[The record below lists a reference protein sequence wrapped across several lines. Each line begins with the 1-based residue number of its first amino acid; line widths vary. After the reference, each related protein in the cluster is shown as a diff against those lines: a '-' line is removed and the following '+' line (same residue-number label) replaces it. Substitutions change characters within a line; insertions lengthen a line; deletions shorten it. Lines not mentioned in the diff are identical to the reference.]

1 MKYIKLFEQFI
12 SEEETPKP
20 SAKDIFIPRRLKER
34 WDDLL
39 IPYLNKGY
47 TKEQILVAKPFNEPI
62 IITKDNI
69 EDFKNIKVIIGGV
82 RIKEI
87 TDLRALGIEE
97 VTGYFNCSNNKLTS
111 LEGSPIIVNGD
122 FYCFNNKLTSLEG
135 SPIIVNGDFYC
146 FNNKLTSLE
155 GAPTTVNE
163 NFHCSDNMLISL
175 EGAPTTVTGNFHCSD
190 NMLISLEGAPTI
202 VGGNFTITYNSK
214 VFTEKEVRNAVKV
227 KGGVYT

>member
-135 SPIIVNGDFYC
+135 
-146 FNNKLTSLE
+146 
-155 GAPTTVNE
+155 
-163 NFHCSDNMLISL
+163 
-175 EGAPTTVTGNFHCSD
+175 APTTVTGNFHCSD